1 MVESVIRIM
10 AIVSE
15 ILTIASLW
23 GINDESSL
31 WLKIVITIIATIFGI
46 IVLILTYD
54 IFDIKVKW
62 FHEKNGNYW
71 VYAKRSKY
79 LVDGA
84 IVSIYYKYMK
94 YEEEY
99 DELVAFGYVFTTN
112 NSSEDNIKIIH
123 IIDEELWKYIMTC
136 SKSYKKLHIKPNVDY
151 YHIMEMDMIK
161 EMNVDV

>member
-23 GINDESSL
+23 GINDKSSL
-31 WLKIVITIIATIFGI
+31 WLKIVITIIATIIGI

-54 IFDIKVKW
+54 VYDIKVKDYY
-62 FHEKNGNYW
+62 EKKGNYW
-71 VYAKRSKY
+71 LYAKRSKY
-79 LVDGA
+79 LADGA
-84 IVSIYYKYMK
+84 IVSIYYKYIK

-99 DELVAFGYVFTTN
+99 DELVAFGYVFKTN
-112 NSSEDNIKIIH
+112 NSSDDNIKIIH
-123 IIDEELWKYIMTC
+123 IVDEELWKYIVTC
-136 SKSYKKLHIKPNVDY
+136 SKTRKKLHIKPNVDY

>member
-1 MVESVIRIM
+1 MIEIVIGIM

-23 GINDESSL
+23 GINEESPL
-31 WLKIVITIIATIFGI
+31 WIKIAITIIATIFGI

-54 IFDIKVKW
+54 LHDIKVNYIHKK
-62 FHEKNGNYW
+62 EDNYW
-71 VYAKRSKY
+71 VYTKRNKY

-84 IVSIYYKYMK
+84 IVSIYYKYIK

-99 DELVAFGYVFTTN
+99 DELVAFGYVFSTN
-112 NSSEDNIKIIH
+112 NSFDVNIKLIH
-123 IIDEELWKYIMTC
+123 IVDEELWKYIESC

-161 EMNVDV
+161 EKNADV